1 MNTASLDEKGVVI
14 ACPNCGRRNR
24 IHYEQLNKAIRCGN
38 CKKDIPG
45 VNVPM
50 DVQAE
55 ELFNTFLVSSALPVL
70 VDFWAPWCGP
80 CKMVAPEFQ
89 KVAAD
94 STGKLIVAKVNTE
107 EQPGLAQRF
116 GISAIPTMILF
127 EGGHEIAREA
137 GARPAS
143 AIQAFV
149 RQALSQAG
157 AEQR

>member
-1 MNTASLDEKGVVI
+1 MNTASLDEKGVVV
-14 ACPNCGRRNR
+14 ACPNSGRRNR

-45 VNVPM
+45 VNVPV

-55 ELFNTFLVSSALPVL
+55 GQFNALIAGSSLPGL
-70 VDFWAPWCGP
+70 VDFWASWCGP

-89 KVAAD
+89 KVATD

-107 EQPGLAQRF
+107 KQPGLAQRF
-116 GISAIPTMILF
+116 DISTIPTIILF
-127 EGGHEIAREA
+127 QGGQEAGRET

-143 AIQAFV
+143 AIQTFV
-149 RQALSQAG
+149 QQALMQAG
-157 AEQR
+157 AAQR